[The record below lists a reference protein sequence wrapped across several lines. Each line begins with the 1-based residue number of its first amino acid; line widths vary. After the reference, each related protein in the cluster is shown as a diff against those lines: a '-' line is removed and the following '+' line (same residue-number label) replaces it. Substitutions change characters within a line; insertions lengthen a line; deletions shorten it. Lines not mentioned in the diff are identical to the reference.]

1 MAKRVQHPRNT
12 EPRRYRHRIVALAL
26 SLVVSACSSNGSI
39 PGFEAGSFDWFNS
52 NETTLSDDAYAN
64 RNQALLANGSDA
76 ELAIF
81 NAVELAEQKRFAEA
95 RQILAEVRDLQPAS
109 SDGFRALTCAMAI
122 AALREGQINIFERLA
137 AQLDNSMGRQV
148 RVDANYV
155 EVISLYRAINGLPLP
170 VNAPPRFQK
179 FKGRYF
185 GTENAA
191 T

>member
-39 PGFEAGSFDWFNS
+39 PGFEAGGFDWFNS
-52 NETTLSDDAYAN
+52 NETALSDDAYAN